1 MNEHTDKNFD
11 NKLTIIKDELIEMSA
26 LVEKQLTLAINSIK
40 SKDIETTAE
49 IKRLDLEVDDFERSI
64 RDNCFEILT
73 LHQPVANDLRLVF
86 TAIKVSKEIER
97 MGDHCRGLSN
107 KATSK
112 NALHDAEII
121 EDLTALG
128 RSVQTIV
135 HEVFDSMFKENAERA
150 KEAWRRDLEIDKLYK
165 SILKSLINKMQDN
178 DDDIEGGASHILIA
192 KSMERI
198 GDHASNIA
206 EETIFNITGE
216 YLDIDKIKL

>member
-1 MNEHTDKNFD
+1 
-11 NKLTIIKDELIEMSA
+11 
-26 LVEKQLTLAINSIK
+26 
-40 SKDIETTAE
+40 
-49 IKRLDLEVDDFERSI
+49 
-64 RDNCFEILT
+64 
-73 LHQPVANDLRLVF
+73 
-86 TAIKVSKEIER
+86 
-97 MGDHCRGLSN
+97 
-107 KATSK
+107 
-112 NALHDAEII
+112 
-121 EDLTALG
+121 
-128 RSVQTIV
+128 
-135 HEVFDSMFKENAERA
+135 MFKENAERA

>member
-1 MNEHTDKNFD
+1 MGADDAAGFLQIWNIVN
-11 NKLTIIKDELIEMSA
+11 TICVLS
-26 LVEKQLTLAINSIK
+26 LRLHAICFFY
-40 SKDIETTAE
+40 
-49 IKRLDLEVDDFERSI
+49 DF
-64 RDNCFEILT
+64 T
-73 LHQPVANDLRLVF
+73 QPVANDLRLVF